1 MTNSSQQWPSARVVY
16 LLRRV
21 RSEDVGS
28 ALIELALA
36 ISLLGIPLLLGT
48 IYAGVLLFYSAEVA
62 NAAHAGAMYGMQSST
77 YASDSAGITTASQS
91 EAPDLGTAL
100 NVAPTAF
107 YACSIAIDGTQY
119 TTQAAAATACT
130 GGSNHALE
138 FVKVTASYAATPFAR
153 IPGMQRTV
161 TVNTTSVMEVEE

>member
-1 MTNSSQQWPSARVVY
+1 MNFSGQKWATPVFHQ
-16 LLRRV
+16 LRAMR
-21 RSEDVGS
+21 REDAGS

-36 ISLLGIPLLLGT
+36 ISLLGTPLLLGT
-48 IYAGVLLFYSAEVA
+48 IYAGVLLFYSTEVA

-119 TTQAAAATACT
+119 ATQAAAATACK
-130 GGSNHALE
+130 GGSSHPLE
-138 FVKVTASYAATPFAR
+138 FLKVTASYAATPFAR

-161 TVNTTSVMEVEE
+161 TVSTTSVMEVEE